1 MNHWLMM
8 FRPDTYEVVKARGVV
23 GVLHMH
29 RRRFAEVAEG
39 DAFVA
44 YVSKRMVIDGVGRV
58 TRDPFTDLDPVFPRR
73 ELYPLRAG
81 VTFERVGADVPA
93 RELLWELDVWAAR
106 DEPLRTQP
114 WNMLYCYGGFM
125 KVPVS
130 DFERMRGLIDAG
142 LSGRQ

>member
-8 FRPDTYEVVKARGVV
+8 FRPDTYEVVKQRGLI

-39 DAFVA
+39 DPFIA
-44 YVSKRMVIDGVGRV
+44 YVSKRMVIDAVGRI
-58 TRDPFTDLDPVFPRR
+58 TRGPFTDLESVFPGR
-73 ELYPLRAG
+73 ELYPLRAA
-81 VTFERVGADVPA
+81 VEFDRVGADVPA
-93 RELLWELDVWAAR
+93 RELLWELDVWAERA
-106 DEPLRTQP
+106 EPLKTQP

-125 KVPVS
+125 KVPAS
-130 DFERMRGLIDAG
+130 DFERMRELIEAG